1 MYLPENISE
10 IIQLASSLAAEEKKV
25 LKLLAKVG
33 ASIPAELAVKSFS
46 LPEEINKILR
56 SLREKELIS
65 TERGSSSTSG
75 EVIYVSDRGRVAA
88 QFLDEMK

>member
-1 MYLPENISE
+1 MVDNISE
-10 IIQLASSLAAEEKKV
+10 IIQLTSALADDEKRV

-56 SLREKELIS
+56 SLREKELIN
-65 TERGSSSTSG
+65 TERGSSSASS
-75 EVIYVSDRGRVAA
+75 EVIYVTERGRAAA
-88 QFLDEMK
+88 QFLGEMK

>member
-1 MYLPENISE
+1 M
-10 IIQLASSLAAEEKKV
+10 ASSLADDEKKV

-56 SLREKELIS
+56 SLREKELINI
-65 TERGSSSTSG
+65 ERGSKSASSD
-75 EVIYVSDRGRVAA
+75 VIYVSERGRAAA
-88 QFLDEMK
+88 QVLK